1 MSSSGARVKKK
12 TSSLSAYSSGG
23 SSGAGGTSDESGDGD
38 GGGRR
43 RSSAHHASASRFSLL
58 EIVRRRLLGDV
69 FENSNGKIR
78 GSSSWMV
85 LVVDPES
92 LRVVSSSVGMYNLM
106 EHRVSIVEDLLKK
119 RAPFRDQAVIYLVE
133 PNDVSVGK
141 IVEDWTP
148 KKGGG
153 GAPYGDAVFLYFLGR
168 LPEGLFDRIKSCK
181 ELVRRVKV
189 LKEVNLDFLTKEAMA
204 FHFDMGGE
212 RSAYPSI
219 YSDLYLSSSSSSTA
233 SPLQERMVSKL
244 VTVCA
249 TLNEYPHVR
258 FRANN
263 SLCKNLAFLFQ
274 QRMNEFVGSNEE
286 WWYNGDGLHPN
297 SDRATLLLLDR
308 KDDCLSP
315 LIHEFTYEA
324 MVNDLL
330 PIDDD
335 RITYDSVNAGTAKDK
350 DGTSVE
356 GTTKMD
362 ALLNDNDEV
371 WVELRGKHIADV
383 IQTLSAKIRDI
394 VNSSSGVSALG
405 RKDGGGKAL
414 SINQMAKALRALP
427 EYREIMSKLSQH
439 MQIAHQCMDQFNRL
453 RLLDLSDLE
462 QTLATGKTDEGRTPK
477 LKELLGQVVEQF
489 RSRQTDS
496 LMRLRL
502 LAIVVVSQHGLSSG
516 DLQKLLHEA
525 NLSPNES
532 RTFRNLERMGCPLVR
547 EDDERGT
554 GGIGKLASK
563 VRDARVGSYHGGRGG
578 ESDSEYSSSRYVC
591 LLKSVME
598 DATQGNLSVDDFP
611 SVLPLPDA
619 ESMLAPSSM
628 TKARSVRKS
637 SGSAGWSKTSG
648 GGNSGGGGSGAASGG
663 KKKSTHAG
671 RQIVFMV
678 GGMCYSE
685 LRSAREVMNST
696 GTEIIIGSTRCI
708 SPKNFTDDLHC
719 LG

>member
-1 MSSSGARVKKK
+1 MTSMNAKKKATSSFSTRTSSSG
-12 TSSLSAYSSGG
+12 GG
-23 SSGAGGTSDESGDGD
+23 ASFDDGGVGG

-43 RSSAHHASASRFSLL
+43 RSSAISSSVVRPSLL
-58 EIVRRRLLGDV
+58 EIVRNHLLEDV
-69 FENSNGKIR
+69 FNKSSGLLNS
-78 GSSSWMV
+78 SSSWMV

-119 RAPFRDQAVIYLVE
+119 RAPFRDQAVLYLVE
-133 PNDVSVGK
+133 PNDRSVSG

-148 KKGGG
+148 NKKGGG
-153 GAPYGDAVFLYFLGR
+153 PPYGDAVFLYFLGR
-168 LPEGLFDRIKSCK
+168 LPDVLFDRIKSCK

-189 LKEVNLDFLTKEAMA
+189 LGEVNLDFLVKEAMA
-204 FHFDMGGE
+204 YHFDMGGKK
-212 RSAYPSI
+212 SSYPSV
-219 YSDLYLSSSSSSTA
+219 YADMYLRNSSSHTTSA
-233 SPLQERMVSKL
+233 PVWERMASKL

-258 FRANN
+258 YRENDP
-263 SLCKNLAFLFQ
+263 LTKNLAFLFQ
-274 QRMNEFVGSNEE
+274 RRMNEFVGSNHE

-297 SDRATLLLLDR
+297 TDRATLLLLDR

-335 RITYDSVNAGTAKDK
+335 RITYDSVNAGTAKDGK
-350 DGTSVE
+350 NGEGGD

-394 VNSSSGVSALG
+394 VNSNSSVSALG

-414 SINQMAKALRALP
+414 SINQMAKALKALP

-439 MQIAHQCMDQFNRL
+439 MQIAHQCMDQFNTQG
-453 RLLDLSDLE
+453 LLDLSDLE

-477 LKELLGQVVEQF
+477 LKELLGRVVEQF
-489 RSRQTDS
+489 RSRPTDS
-496 LMRLRL
+496 AMRLRL
-502 LAIVVVSQHGLSSG
+502 LAIVIVSQHGLSSG
-516 DLQKLLHEA
+516 DLQKLLKEA
-525 NLSPNES
+525 NISHDEL
-532 RTFRNLERMGCPLVR
+532 RTFNNLERMGCPLIR
-547 EDDERGT
+547 EDDSERA
-554 GGIGKLASK
+554 GGMGKLAAK
-563 VRDARVGSYHGGRGG
+563 VRDARVGSYHGGKGG

-591 LLKSVME
+591 LLKSIME
-598 DATQGNLSVDDFP
+598 NAAKGSLRVDDFP

-619 ESMLAPSSM
+619 ETMLAPSSV
-628 TKARSVRKS
+628 TQAKSVRKS
-637 SGSAGWSKTSG
+637 TTPSGWSKTSG
-648 GGNSGGGGSGAASGG
+648 GNGGGAGGSGTASLG

-671 RQIVFMV
+671 RQIVFMA
-678 GGMCYSE
+678 GGLCYSE
-685 LRSAREVMNST
+685 LRAAREVMNST
-696 GTEIIIGSTRCI
+696 GTEIVIGSTRCI
-708 SPKNFTDDLHC
+708 SPKDFIDDIHS